1 MATATSGWGS
11 MGTVVSGE
19 PWDAGSIPSLVHLVK
34 DLALLQL
41 RSQLWFRSDPLAW
54 EYMPR
59 GSQKNPKSKAPEDN
73 ENCFLSLSFSQGP
86 VAFQMWNL
94 MGTSWY
100 PLTSITLDLATLIY
114 PLAISFTSMSLNVI
128 FSFDS
133 SQIVGPDQL
142 LNPHLHFQL
151 TNALYHIIILLVS
164 TQTHH
169 KIDHFMG

>member
-1 MATATSGWGS
+1 
-11 MGTVVSGE
+11 
-19 PWDAGSIPSLVHLVK
+19 
-34 DLALLQL
+34 
-41 RSQLWFRSDPLAW
+41 
-54 EYMPR
+54 
-59 GSQKNPKSKAPEDN
+59 
-73 ENCFLSLSFSQGP
+73 
-86 VAFQMWNL
+86 

-142 LNPHLHFQL
+142 LNPHLRFQL